1 MVDAVGGHSADKTP
15 HIATASFSSAP
26 HRIPQM
32 SYTITVRVFQTNPNS
47 GAYFRIVEQT
57 TFRSGDGK
65 NEWNLIQG
73 APTISFG
80 FSGSSGALRFKS
92 DKTNEPFIVVLG
104 VHNYKRWC
112 DIVTDPTPL
121 QTAMAINEEYY
132 GGGGRDRCR
141 ERQNASCNTTNSR
154 GRKITVNYS
163 VADGNCL
170 VADVIVG

>member
-1 MVDAVGGHSADKTP
+1 
-15 HIATASFSSAP
+15 
-26 HRIPQM
+26 M
-32 SYTITVRVFQTNPNS
+32 SYTITVRVFQTNPSN

-65 NEWNLIQG
+65 NEWNVIQG
-73 APTISFG
+73 TPTIAFG
-80 FSGSSGALRFKS
+80 GSGTSGALRFKS

-132 GGGGRDRCR
+132 GGGGRHGQR
-141 ERQNASCNTTNSR
+141 ERQNSSCNVTNSS
-154 GRKITVNYS
+154 GRRITVNYS
-163 VADGNCL
+163 VAEGNSL